1 MTLSSPPSDGA
12 SAGGRRSFARFLV
25 AGVATTVASYALFVV
40 LELVLPY
47 LVAYAIAYVAGF
59 VLSYFVNTR
68 FVFRVAQSWTTFL
81 RFPLVYVVQ
90 LVLGSAVIVLLVE
103 RFALHPRIA
112 ALFALAVTVPATYFA
127 AKFVLNR
134 DSR

>member
-25 AGVATTVASYALFVV
+25 AGVTNTVASYALFVL

-59 VLSYFVNTR
+59 VLSYFLNTR
-68 FVFRVAQSWTTFL
+68 FVFRVEQSWATFL
-81 RFPLVYVVQ
+81 RFPLVYLVQ
-90 LVLGSAVIVLLVE
+90 FVLGGAIIVLLVE
-103 RFALHPRIA
+103 RFAWQPRIA
-112 ALFALAVTVPATYFA
+112 AVLALVVTVPATYVV

-134 DSR
+134 DPR

>member
-1 MTLSSPPSDGA
+1 MHRPS

-25 AGVATTVASYALFVV
+25 AGFTNTVASYALFVL

-59 VLSYFVNTR
+59 VFSYFLQTR
-68 FVFRVAQSWTTFL
+68 FVFRVAQSWATFL

-90 LVLGSAVIVLLVE
+90 FVLGGAIIVLLVE
-103 RFALHPRIA
+103 RFAWQPRIA
-112 ALFALAVTVPATYFA
+112 AVLALAVTVPATYVV

-134 DSR
+134 DPR